1 MSDNTLL
8 NAGSGGDTINTEDVA
23 GIKTQIIGL
32 MWGIAGSL
40 VRVSGT
46 NPLPVSIIA
55 ALPAGSNVI
64 GGVTQS
70 GTWNI
75 TNISG
80 TISLPTGAATEA
92 TLSTLNGKVTA
103 CNTGAVV
110 LAAGAAVIGAV
121 TQSGTWNISNISG
134 TISLPT
140 GAATE
145 STLSTLNGK
154 VTACNTG
161 AVVVSTQPARAAT
174 ADAITAK
181 LATDSIQNGLTA
193 LTPKFSKISAASSG
207 DNTVVAAVTS
217 KKIRVLALSFNVAA
231 AVNVKFKDNT
241 AGTDI
246 TGLYAFTANQGL
258 ALQFCPV
265 GHMESAS
272 GMPLVINLSGAI
284 QVSGHIVYVEV

>member
-103 CNTGAVV
+103 CNR
-110 LAAGAAVIGAV
+110 
-121 TQSGTWNISNISG
+121 
-134 TISLPT
+134 
-140 GAATE
+140 
-145 STLSTLNGK
+145 
-154 VTACNTG
+154 G

-284 QVSGHIVYVEV
+284 QVSGTLCMWRFEWPDLINAFRACPCWGRCRAAAGPR